1 MNMNTA
7 TDSTVP
13 MNPIVPVGRVIQLV
27 DLGTACRRAMDSFEY
42 MRRGRDA
49 SHVAMMDVLTACSLM
64 DPKSIKESVE
74 LQVLFSQDFKGLER
88 RRLVAWVE
96 TYSPVR
102 IRFETSGKFKDVAWS
117 STHVKNCKAG
127 NSPVFDLVGAR
138 ANPWYHMEEAS
149 KGVSFKSAS
158 ANSLA
163 NTLIRAAAKAAVM
176 ESEGDNGFDM
186 VVFQTILDDAID
198 CIRKNG
204 AIDGLKYACSDNFA
218 AWEISAIE
226 HKKSI
231 RRQQAQANADVLA
244 ARKAKLD
251 MLSKAIDGTTA
262 RNDNSAAI

>member
-1 MNMNTA
+1 MNVNTA
-7 TDSTVP
+7 TVSTVS
-13 MNPIVPVGRVIQLV
+13 MNPIVPVGHVIQMV
-27 DLGTACRRAMDSFEY
+27 DLGTACRRAMDSFEF

-176 ESEGDNGFDM
+176 ESEGDNGFDA
-186 VVFQTILDDAID
+186 VTFQKILDDAVEAIQ
-198 CIRKNG
+198 KNG
-204 AIDGLKYACSDNFA
+204 MLDGLKYACSDNFA
-218 AWEISAIE
+218 AWETSAVE
-226 HKKSI
+226 HKRQV
-231 RRQQAQANADVLA
+231 RRQQQQINADVIA
-244 ARKAKLD
+244 ARKAKIDELERA
-251 MLSKAIDGTTA
+251 KAVTTA
-262 RNDNSAAI
+262 RNDNRPVL

>member
-1 MNMNTA
+1 MNVNTA
-7 TDSTVP
+7 TVSTVS
-13 MNPIVPVGRVIQLV
+13 MNPIVPVGRVIQMV

-127 NSPVFDLVGAR
+127 NSPIFDLVGAR

-176 ESEGDNGFDM
+176 ESEGDNGFDA
-186 VVFQTILDDAID
+186 VTFQKILDDAVEAIQ
-198 CIRKNG
+198 KNG
-204 AIDGLKYACSDNFA
+204 MLDGLKYACSDNFA
-218 AWEISAIE
+218 AWETSAVE
-226 HKKSI
+226 HKRQV
-231 RRQQAQANADVLA
+231 RRQQQQINADVIA
-244 ARKAKLD
+244 ARKAKIDELERA
-251 MLSKAIDGTTA
+251 KAVTTA
-262 RNDNSAAI
+262 RNDNRPVL